1 MKTQPPLV
9 LVDGSSYLFRA
20 FHALPPLSNSQGEAT
35 GAIVGRHLHLVDVV
49 GVRIRRRFVVGWG
62 DELEL
67 TLEEPALPQDGS
79 NPYDRG

>member
-1 MKTQPPLV
+1 MERKMQK
-9 LVDGSSYLFRA
+9 DFNDI
-20 FHALPPLSNSQGEAT
+20 PLSESNVSLKLADIQ
-35 GAIVGRHLHLVDVV
+35 
-49 GVRIRRRFVVGWG
+49 RRCAQLLEESG